1 MKFLATVLPSSL
13 EVRGELPSHLQFPQ
27 GHLLFWVAAHVNWM
41 QHDFFL
47 QEVFQQVEKS
57 DWYQDKSR
65 YRCRYKCRWLQIV
78 EHCRSAVVFFCR
90 SFVCFMI
97 PLHWGPVMCYPDPH
111 SAGGPNGGLPF
122 RLKLIVKIM
131 KQNQKETCKNLE
143 FYQFHWRVQMHWK
156 HGKQETI
163 FLKLVLW

>member
-47 QEVFQQVEKS
+47 QEIFQQVEKS

-78 EHCRSAVVFFCR
+78 EHCRSAVVFLPELC
-90 SFVCFMI
+90 MLHDPT
-97 PLHWGPVMCYPDPH
+97 PLRPRDVLSW
-111 SAGGPNGGLPF
+111 STFSWRTQWWSSLPSEAYCENYETESE
-122 RLKLIVKIM
+122 RDMQKPWVLSISLTCSNALKTRKTG
-131 KQNQKETCKNLE
+131 NY
-143 FYQFHWRVQMHWK
+143 FP
-156 HGKQETI
+156 
-163 FLKLVLW
+163 